1 MSLSSVYEEEKKM
14 IQLILET
21 KSMDL
26 CQRKQ
31 PTFGQ
36 KHRVFSKNFFF
47 GKSYLQYILK
57 SSLSMPRQKKGK
69 LPEGEKSM
77 KVKLHV
83 CISRSP
89 YIRDRKKS
97 FSK

>member
-1 MSLSSVYEEEKKM
+1 M

-57 SSLSMPRQKKGK
+57 SSLSMPRQKKRQITGRGK
-69 LPEGEKSM
+69 NAYGSETTR
-77 KVKLHV
+77 LHL
-83 CISRSP
+83 
-89 YIRDRKKS
+89 
-97 FSK
+97 